1 MWRASTTIAFIGRS
15 QALYETCIASWHDE
29 CLQTINPFAITD
41 FRCCPPTAR
50 CGQLPESTRGRP
62 GMAAVARVDT

>member
-1 MWRASTTIAFIGRS
+1 MWRALTTMAFIGRS

-50 CGQLPESTRGRP
+50 CGQLPESTLNRLSSVTASRQS
-62 GMAAVARVDT
+62 